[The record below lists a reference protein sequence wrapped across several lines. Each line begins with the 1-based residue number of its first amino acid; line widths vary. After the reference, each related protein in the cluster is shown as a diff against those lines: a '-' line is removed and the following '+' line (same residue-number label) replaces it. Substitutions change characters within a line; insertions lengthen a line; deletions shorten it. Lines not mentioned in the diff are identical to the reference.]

1 MGTEDINSSRN
12 LITVGDIDI
21 DVANRDLLLAEIKH
35 IPAAIR
41 REEQWVRHNTGIY
54 VTNIPKNPVLS
65 TASIDYQEAES
76 RGYVKL
82 DILNNSIY
90 SLVRD
95 RSHLLELLSI
105 EPNYKK
111 LDQPDFFAK
120 LVHIG
125 NHYNLYTMLYEPVS
139 SVEEMAMF
147 LALIRPA
154 KRHLVG
160 KSWNEIAKTIW
171 EKNSD
176 GVYGFKKSHS
186 LAYAHL
192 VIVHMNLLS

>member
-1 MGTEDINSSRN
+1 MGTEDIKSSRD

-21 DVANRDLLLAEIKH
+21 DVANRDFLLDKIKH
-35 IPAAIR
+35 IPAVIKR
-41 REEQWVRHNTGIY
+41 DDQYVKHNTGIY
-54 VTNIPKNPVLS
+54 VTEIPTNPILS
-65 TASIDYQEAES
+65 TASIDYREAED

-90 SLVRD
+90 GLVKD
-95 RSHLLELLSI
+95 RSHLLELLSV

-111 LDQPDFFAK
+111 LSQRDFFEQI
-120 LVHIG
+120 VHIG
-125 NHYNLYTMLYEPVS
+125 NHYNLYNSLAEPIS
-139 SVEEMAMF
+139 SIEEMAMF

-160 KSWNEIAKTIW
+160 KSWKEISKTVW